1 MEGRGEG
8 RRVGPLKFREWIN
21 AAWQLRERGTLPV
34 KGKTRVK
41 ESCPFSRST
50 GILPAPTVH
59 CITRFYY
66 AVNCSDC
73 CVSLAIS
80 AASRVRT
87 RVRAFPLFSPLFLSS
102 FPPSPSPPSPK
113 PRLLRV
119 KKTVPYRRHRH
130 RDIIA
135 CTRGEASSF
144 LSPIAM
150 ENRINLTR
158 LGVEWPVS

>member
-1 MEGRGEG
+1 MENDNGVNCTIVVSDGVVEDGEGRGG
-8 RRVGPLKFREWIN
+8 ARRKDRRGERRRAIEISRVWIN

-50 GILPAPTVH
+50 GILPAPTVR

-80 AASRVRT
+80 AASRVCT
-87 RVRAFPLFSPLFLSS
+87 RVRARALSLFPRLFFFSFLFPAPLPP
-102 FPPSPSPPSPK
+102 PPSFSFGK
-113 PRLLRV
+113 PC
-119 KKTVPYRRHRH
+119 TVF
-130 RDIIA
+130 
-135 CTRGEASSF
+135 TS
-144 LSPIAM
+144 
-150 ENRINLTR
+150 
-158 LGVEWPVS
+158 